1 MQVSKNKTNQHAKSA
16 VFQKKR
22 SYKFKVTQ
30 WNDINYKP
38 FQIQKIIY
46 HGILIFSTIF
56 FFCFSGICPL
66 LCSGHGVYGGGECH
80 CTDGWKGSEC
90 DVRASECLA
99 ADCSAHGQCREG
111 VCICNPGWTGEHC
124 QTRKIPSTYLPVNNI
139 SCYPAFI
146 LPYSRLLL
154 KEKQKF

>member
-1 MQVSKNKTNQHAKSA
+1 MTSTPKL
-16 VFQKKR
+16 F
-22 SYKFKVTQ
+22 
-30 WNDINYKP
+30 
-38 FQIQKIIY
+38 IY
-46 HGILIFSTIF
+46 QNPYNMFGLFILSTIF
-56 FFCFSGICPL
+56 FFYFSGICPL

-124 QTRKIPSTYLPVNNI
+124 QTRKIPSTYQPVNNI

-146 LPYSRLLL
+146 LLYSRLLL
-154 KEKQKF
+154 TEKQKI

>member
-1 MQVSKNKTNQHAKSA
+1 MKWHQPQKFSDIKTLTTCSVYLYYLQYFLFH
-16 VFQKKR
+16 
-22 SYKFKVTQ
+22 
-30 WNDINYKP
+30 
-38 FQIQKIIY
+38 
-46 HGILIFSTIF
+46 
-56 FFCFSGICPL
+56 FSGICPL

-146 LPYSRLLL
+146 VLYSRLLL
-154 KEKQKF
+154 KEKQKCQVDYMQIFKISRSDEFI